1 MVPQMSFK
9 GLPSNSTKQVSFYY
23 LFYYWTSL
31 LRRHSHYLTLGH
43 MKIPFKQLKKKSL
56 AGSGLIEPV
65 TVRQSRQKVGWESVR
80 EWEFSF
86 CPVSCVTIMIPNY
99 PLSKNHKLIE
109 VREKGCGFVRNSSY
123 NCLKESLSKAYTWN
137 CGGSLSA

>member
-65 TVRQSRQKVGWESVR
+65 TVRQSRQKEGGR
-80 EWEFSF
+80 MSF
-86 CPVSCVTIMIPNY
+86 QKVSGYNTGHLKRNRKSSQKVN
-99 PLSKNHKLIE
+99 E
-109 VREKGCGFVRNSSY
+109 GFVSNIKQTKIS
-123 NCLKESLSKAYTWN
+123 LKRTGLNHSIKIYSFTKCITLKITLLS
-137 CGGSLSA
+137 